1 MPLYY
6 LVLRLVTTRRE
17 ADRLFMWIVA
27 VHAILF
33 RALANP
39 YNYVD
44 TRVYA
49 STFKVIGSWT
59 LKHAVIDTNTYTE
72 LGRGY
77 LLYNWILS
85 RVSNDPSILFVVTGI
100 IAVGGIMLYYKKT
113 AYTVFIPVLFYL
125 SYHMMYIHGFGVIRQ
140 HLAIPFLLF
149 ALYYIN
155 NTKQS
160 FSFALLATL
169 LHTASAVFFP
179 FLLMHKFVKRMDYR
193 EVTLLFIIFFVGLRF
208 FASLILS
215 YSPRYA
221 VYLRMKYE
229 NMNSIPVLLILFLIV
244 LLYEANVFEKVK
256 NKKDYNILLFIL
268 YGFALSLFCIG
279 LSYGGRLSLPV
290 IYLIPSAMSL
300 LYRYGGSRK
309 DEYNVC
315 TIGLFILVFIGIY
328 FNIANGDTPYAKY
341 SFFWQK
347 T

>member
-113 AYTVFIPVLFYL
+113 A
-125 SYHMMYIHGFGVIRQ
+125 
-140 HLAIPFLLF
+140 
-149 ALYYIN
+149 
-155 NTKQS
+155 
-160 FSFALLATL
+160 
-169 LHTASAVFFP
+169 
-179 FLLMHKFVKRMDYR
+179 
-193 EVTLLFIIFFVGLRF
+193 
-208 FASLILS
+208 
-215 YSPRYA
+215 
-221 VYLRMKYE
+221 
-229 NMNSIPVLLILFLIV
+229 
-244 LLYEANVFEKVK
+244 
-256 NKKDYNILLFIL
+256 
-268 YGFALSLFCIG
+268 
-279 LSYGGRLSLPV
+279 
-290 IYLIPSAMSL
+290 
-300 LYRYGGSRK
+300 
-309 DEYNVC
+309 
-315 TIGLFILVFIGIY
+315 
-328 FNIANGDTPYAKY
+328 
-341 SFFWQK
+341 
-347 T
+347 